1 MKLALKVDVA
11 TLRGLRLGVPRL
23 IEMFERHAAGA
34 TFFFCVG
41 PDHSGRALGRD
52 PPPGH
57 VDGVP
62 AGGFVA
68 HYGVRPLVYGTL
80 WPGPQLARRGAAIMR
95 SVRDSGFECGVQA
108 YDAVRW
114 QHKAL
119 HASVAW
125 TEAEMQR
132 AIDRYA
138 DVFGEPPHAHAAA
151 GWQTNAHALRM
162 TQRLGFDYC
171 SDGRGVGPYLP
182 VRDAELVR
190 CPQFP
195 TTLPTL
201 DELMAAP
208 NVTPD
213 NAAAYL
219 LEQTLE
225 ALPSG
230 HVFALRAEIEGIA
243 IAPIVDQLLTGW
255 RAQGYALVAL
265 RDLFESV
272 EPLSLPRCE
281 VEMAR
286 IAGRHGPVLIQ
297 GPEFLGA
304 IDAA

>member
-80 WPGPQLARRGAAIMR
+80 WPGPQLARRGAAMMR
-95 SVRDSGFECGVQA
+95 SVRDAGFECGVQA

-114 QHKAL
+114 QRKAL

-138 DVFGEPPHAHAAA
+138 DVFGEPPQAHAAA

-208 NVTPD
+208 NVTLD
-213 NAAAYL
+213 NAAAHL
-219 LEQTLE
+219 LEQTLA
-225 ALPSG
+225 ALPYG